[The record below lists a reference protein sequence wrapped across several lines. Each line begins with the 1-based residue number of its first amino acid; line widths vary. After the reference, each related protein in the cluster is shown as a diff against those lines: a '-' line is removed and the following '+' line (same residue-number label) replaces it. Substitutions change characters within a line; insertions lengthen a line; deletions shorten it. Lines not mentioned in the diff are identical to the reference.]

1 MNKKVFK
8 IKSPKESTEKP
19 PEKVEEWVKNREKK
33 KRLTV
38 DLPASLHTDLK
49 LACVRSERSMVDML
63 TDAIKMLLNKDSLK

>member
-1 MNKKVFK
+1 MNKKVFN
-8 IKSPKESTEKP
+8 IKSPKESVEKA

-49 LACVRSERSMVDML
+49 LACVKSGRSMGDML
-63 TDAIKMLLNKDSLK
+63 SEGIRNLLNKDPLK

>member
-1 MNKKVFK
+1 MNKKVFT
-8 IKSPKESTEKP
+8 IKTPKENSEKA

-49 LACVRSERSMVDML
+49 LACVKSGRSMCDML
-63 TDAIKMLLNKDSLK
+63 SEAIMNLLNTDSLK

>member
-1 MNKKVFK
+1 MSKKVFN
-8 IKSPKESTEKP
+8 IKSPKENSEKA

-49 LACVRSERSMVDML
+49 LACVKLERSMCDIL
-63 TDAIKMLLNKDSLK
+63 SEAIRDLLNKDYLK

>member
-1 MNKKVFK
+1 MNKKVFN
-8 IKSPKESTEKP
+8 IKSPKESSEKP

-49 LACVRSERSMVDML
+49 LACVKSERSMVDML
-63 TDAIKMLLNKDSLK
+63 TDAIKMLLNKDPLK